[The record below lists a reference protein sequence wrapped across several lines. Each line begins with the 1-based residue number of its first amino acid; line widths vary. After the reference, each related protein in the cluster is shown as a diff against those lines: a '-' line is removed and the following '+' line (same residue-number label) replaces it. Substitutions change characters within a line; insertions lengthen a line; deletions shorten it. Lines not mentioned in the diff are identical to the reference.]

1 MMERPFASSPVYEEI
16 KPTLSMEPKKFGM
29 WLFLVSVV
37 MIFASLTSA
46 YIVRKGD
53 GNWLEFEL
61 PPIFWVT
68 SGILLLSSV
77 TMHIAY
83 LSAKKDDLVLM
94 RLFLLITTL
103 LGFVFLV
110 TQYYAWVY
118 LVKINVYFVGNPSGS
133 FVYVLTGLH
142 AAHLIS
148 ALLYLFVMT
157 WKGFTYKIHSKNL
170 LGIELCATYWHFLDV
185 LWIYLFV
192 FLLLNHG
199 NI

>member
-1 MMERPFASSPVYEEI
+1 
-16 KPTLSMEPKKFGM
+16 MEPKKFGM

-83 LSAKKDDLVLM
+83 LSAKKDDLMLM